1 MTAFDQ
7 DKTHDGVLALR
18 VGRLAGWVWSI
29 SGLIVAAGLLAD
41 LVFLAD
47 PRDRFV
53 LLAMELF
60 NPDREMNIF
69 AWYNTALLLVNAL
82 LLLLAARVWRDS
94 DPIIA
99 RGLHLLGWVFVLL
112 SLDEMVSAHERIGRE
127 LSHFLAGEQIVFA
140 WIVPGTVFVLAVAA
154 VVVPML
160 RRLPSRLFRQMLL
173 AGAIFVGGAVGL
185 EGLGWYVTHVD
196 GGWTFR
202 FLMLTW
208 VEESLEVAG
217 LSVFLVA
224 LSRTIAAPGQSLRVI
239 D

>member
-1 MTAFDQ
+1 MWWIT
-7 DKTHDGVLALR
+7 GSMVV
-18 VGRLAGWVWSI
+18 VGL
-29 SGLIVAAGLLAD
+29 VAD
-41 LVFLAD
+41 MVFLAD
-47 PRDRFV
+47 PRDPLV

-69 AWYNTALLLVNAL
+69 AWYNTALFLVNAL
-82 LLLLAARVWRDS
+82 LLLLAAWVWRDN

-99 RGLHLLGWVFVLL
+99 RGLHLLGWVFVIL
-112 SLDEMVSAHERIGRE
+112 SLDEMVSVHERIGRE
-127 LSHFLAGEQIVFA
+127 VSQFLVGEQIVYA

-154 VVVPML
+154 VIVPML

-173 AGAIFVGGAVGL
+173 AGAIFVGGAIGL
-185 EGLGWYVTHVD
+185 EGLGWFVTHVD

-202 FLMLTW
+202 YLMLTW
-208 VEESLEVAG
+208 AEESLEIAG

-224 LSRTIAAPGQSLRVI
+224 VLRTIAAPGQSWRVI

>member
-1 MTAFDQ
+1 
-7 DKTHDGVLALR
+7 
-18 VGRLAGWVWSI
+18 
-29 SGLIVAAGLLAD
+29 
-41 LVFLAD
+41 
-47 PRDRFV
+47 
-53 LLAMELF
+53 
-60 NPDREMNIF
+60 
-69 AWYNTALLLVNAL
+69 
-82 LLLLAARVWRDS
+82 
-94 DPIIA
+94 
-99 RGLHLLGWVFVLL
+99 
-112 SLDEMVSAHERIGRE
+112 
-127 LSHFLAGEQIVFA
+127 
-140 WIVPGTVFVLAVAA
+140 
-154 VVVPML
+154 ML